1 MSVFDLK
8 KFLVENKITR
18 NSKLFESDDFEFT
31 DLDKDLADKLS
42 NEVELK
48 IGDTIKRQGIKFTV
62 QNIEQETYKN
72 GTPSLLISC
81 TANNSKVVDSF
92 FHFKLST
99 KVK

>member
-1 MSVFDLK
+1 MFQYLILNLRIETNERYFTQQK
-8 KFLVENKITR
+8 QNKMTA
-18 NSKLFESDDFEFT
+18 S
-31 DLDKDLADKLS
+31 
-42 NEVELK
+42 ELK
-48 IGDTIKRQGIKFTV
+48 IGDTIRRQGIKFTV

-72 GTPSLLISC
+72 GIPSLLISC